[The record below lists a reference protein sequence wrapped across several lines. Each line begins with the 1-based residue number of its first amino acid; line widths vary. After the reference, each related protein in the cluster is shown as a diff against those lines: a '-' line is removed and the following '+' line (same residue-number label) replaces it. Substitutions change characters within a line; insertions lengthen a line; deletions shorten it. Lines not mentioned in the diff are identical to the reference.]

1 MLWVLYMLGQ
11 ALKIWV
17 SIFIYEDE
25 LEYANYVDVKLKVF
39 SMYFSHC
46 KSEHMTASLR
56 FGFLIYSNLVFRD
69 ISCSKEK

>member
-39 SMYFSHC
+39 
-46 KSEHMTASLR
+46 
-56 FGFLIYSNLVFRD
+56 
-69 ISCSKEK
+69 